1 MEIPVRPSSPGA
13 PRVTHPSHQC
23 PQCRTEALIMRNRHV
38 SAAGWGEPVV
48 TEYYECDF
56 CEAHYSYSPATHRW
70 KRLAQ

>member
-1 MEIPVRPSSPGA
+1 
-13 PRVTHPSHQC
+13 
-23 PQCRTEALIMRNRHV
+23 MRNRHV

-56 CEAHYSYSPATHRW
+56 CEAHYSYSPATNRW